1 MKCRS
6 ILYIGTNSGTSRH
19 RASAMERLGHGVF
32 IVEPRTFL
40 PKNRVSDYWL
50 FHQGALW
57 CDPIV
62 TRGVLRSLPPKDFD
76 LVWVDGGDLVS
87 PDLVCEL
94 KKRFGQVVNYCIDDP
109 YGKRDGKKWRHYLQA
124 VPFYDLVVVLR
135 ECNVAEAYRAGARR
149 VLRVYMTA
157 DEIAHWPRFL
167 SKVEVRRWQ
176 SEVLFAGTWMPERG
190 AFLAA
195 LMQLGVPLSIYGD
208 RWHKAPE
215 WPTLRAAWKGA
226 GLYGDAEYALAIG
239 CAKVCIGLLSKGNR
253 DETTTRSFEIPL
265 LRSVLCA
272 ERTAEHCRLYR
283 EDEEAVFWST
293 AEECAHKC
301 RLLLAHDELRASIAA
316 RGQYRCI
323 QNQTLNKPTIARIL
337 SAIAR
342 TDADQTPAVP
352 VDLANA
358 AAL

>member
-1 MKCRS
+1 VKDRS

-19 RASAMERLGHGVF
+19 RASAMVRLGHEVS
-32 IVEPRTFL
+32 IIEPRAFL
-40 PKNRVSDYWL
+40 PKNRLADYWL

-57 CDPIV
+57 CERIV
-62 TRGVLRSLPPKDFD
+62 ARKVLSSLPSKRVD

-87 PDLVCEL
+87 VDLVCQL

-109 YGKRDGKKWRHYLQA
+109 YGKRDGKKWRHYLRA

-135 ECNVAEAYRAGARR
+135 ECNVAEAYRAGARN

-157 DEIAHWPRFL
+157 DEIAHSPR
-167 SKVEVRRWQ
+167 SVSEAEWTRWR
-176 SEVLFAGTWMPERG
+176 SEVLFVGTWMPERG
-190 AFLAA
+190 PFLAA
-195 LMQLGVPLSIYGD
+195 LMRSGVPLSIYGD

-215 WPTLRAAWKGA
+215 WPILRPAWKGH
-226 GLYGDAEYALAIG
+226 GLYGDADYALAIS

-272 ERTAEHCRLYR
+272 ERTSEHSRLYS

-293 AEECAHKC
+293 AEECADKC
-301 RLLLAHDELRASIAA
+301 HSLLANDEVRASIAA
-316 RGQYRCI
+316 RGRNRCR
-323 QNQTLNKPTIARIL
+323 QNQTLNEPMVARVL
-337 SAIAR
+337 GAIEGS
-342 TDADQTPAVP
+342 DAAEREAVP
-352 VDLANA
+352 ADVISGL
-358 AAL
+358 

>member
-1 MKCRS
+1 MKYRS

-19 RASAMERLGHGVF
+19 RASAMEWLGHEVC
-32 IVEPRTFL
+32 IIEPRGFL
-40 PKNRVSDYWL
+40 PKNRVADYWL

-57 CDPIV
+57 CDRFV
-62 TRGVLRSLPPKDFD
+62 ARKVLSSLPARRFD

-109 YGKRDGKKWRHYLQA
+109 YGQRDGEKWRHYLRA

-135 ECNVAEAYRAGARR
+135 ECNVAEAYRAGARN
-149 VLRVYMTA
+149 VLRVSMTA
-157 DEIAHWPRFL
+157 DEIAHWPRPASEL
-167 SKVEVRRWQ
+167 EWTRWR
-176 SEVLFAGTWMPERG
+176 SDVLFAGTWMPERG
-190 AFLAA
+190 PFLAA
-195 LMQLGVPLSIYGD
+195 LMKFGVPLSIYGD

-215 WPTLRAAWKGA
+215 WSTLRPAWKGP
-226 GLYGDAEYALAIG
+226 GLYRDADYALAIA

-272 ERTAEHCRLYR
+272 ERTSEHCQLYR
-283 EDEEAVFWST
+283 ENEEAVFWST
-293 AEECAHKC
+293 AEECADKC
-301 RLLLAHDELRASIAA
+301 RLLLTDDGLRASIAA
-316 RGQYRCI
+316 RGQNRCI
-323 QNQTLNKPTIARIL
+323 QNQTLNQPMITRVLA
-337 SAIAR
+337 AISRGRAAER
-342 TDADQTPAVP
+342 QAVP
-352 VDLANA
+352 MNVASA